1 MSKKTTSFF
10 FLIFFILFS
19 SFVFGQQKNIA
30 SIRNLIENNAAIE
43 AIEKTE
49 ELLELDQNN
58 PILLNLRAIA
68 TIFQSSVNDE
78 TNNKIA
84 LIFLTKAIKIDSLNA
99 ELFYNRSWVNMALNK
114 NINAWLDAQKAVSL
128 DSSNVLYQNNVLK
141 HFWLMKKNKEA
152 LLLAEKQIKKFPNDG
167 YAYHVRGNLKR
178 DFLKKYIEGNEDLK
192 KSEELKWQGG
202 FHLIY

>member
-1 MSKKTTSFF
+1 MTEKTTSFF
-10 FLIFFILFS
+10 FLIYFLLFS
-19 SFVFGQQKNIA
+19 SLVFGQQKNFVA
-30 SIRNLIENNAAIE
+30 IRNLIENNAAIE

-49 ELLELDQNN
+49 ELLEKDPTNST
-58 PILLNLRAIA
+58 LLNLRAVA
-68 TIFQSSVNDE
+68 TIYQSSVNDE

-84 LIFLTKAIKIDSLNA
+84 LTFINKAIKIDSSNA
-99 ELFYNRSWVNMALNK
+99 ILFYNRSWINMALNK
-114 NINAWLDAQKAVSL
+114 DKNAWLDAQKAVSI
-128 DSSNVLYQNNVLK
+128 DSTNVLYQNNLLK

-152 LLLAEKQIKKFPNDG
+152 LAIAEKQIEKFPNDG

-178 DFLKKYIEGNEDLK
+178 DVLKKYIEGNEDLK